1 MALHSLLENAHLS
14 IWHDCQNQWLYVEWK
29 GEHSLETIQRD
40 CRYAL
45 ANLPLANY
53 TKILNDSTQA
63 TGNWAAAAPWLGVHL
78 FPQLAAAGLTY
89 MAWVYAADFNSRF
102 AIDSTLRCATGLTIV
117 TFDDLD
123 AAWAWLQQAD
133 KYPAEA
139 ADIANVVAVA
149 QGY

>member
-1 MALHSLLENAHLS
+1 MALHPLFENAHLT
-14 IWHDCQNQWLYVEWK
+14 IWHDCHNQWLYVEWR
-29 GEHSLETIQRD
+29 GEQRLEEIQD
-40 CRYAL
+40 TCLYAL

-63 TGNWAAAAPWLGVHL
+63 TGNWAAAAPWLGINL

-102 AIDSTLRCATGLTIV
+102 AIDSTLRCATDLIIV

-133 KYPAEA
+133 KAP
-139 ADIANVVAVA
+139 VAVGGA
-149 QGY
+149 QNASGLAGGY